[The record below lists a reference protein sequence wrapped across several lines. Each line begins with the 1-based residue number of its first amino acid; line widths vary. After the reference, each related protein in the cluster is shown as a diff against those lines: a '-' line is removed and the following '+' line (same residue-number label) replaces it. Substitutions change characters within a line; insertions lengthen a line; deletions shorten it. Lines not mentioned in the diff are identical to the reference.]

1 MDIMKICKLCDV
13 NKPITDYYR
22 NKHSGY
28 YHSNCL
34 PCVNRQ
40 RSSYVTNKQY
50 VRKPTGMAKLDE
62 NEQQYIRES
71 FKNSID
77 LKEIAEVSGVNKS
90 TLLSWVRKG
99 LI

>member
-1 MDIMKICKLCDV
+1 MNITKVCKMCNT
-13 NKPITDYYR
+13 NKMITDYYR

-34 PCVNRQ
+34 SCVNQQ

-62 NEQQYIRES
+62 NEQRYIREA

-77 LKEIAEVSGVNKS
+77 IKEISEVSGIHKS
-90 TLLSWVRKG
+90 TLLSWVKRG

>member
-1 MDIMKICKLCDV
+1 MDITKICKMCKI

-22 NKHSGY
+22 NKHTGY

-34 PCVNRQ
+34 KCVNMQ

-50 VRKPTGMAKLDE
+50 IRKLTGMAKLNE
-62 NEQQYIRES
+62 NEQQYIREA

-77 LKEIAEVSGVNKS
+77 IKEISEVSGINKS
-90 TLLSWVRKG
+90 TLLSWVMKG